1 MEDREVLATVALS
14 LVPGVGSQRLRTL
27 IATFGS
33 AEATLAAPESKLA
46 ATLGI
51 GSATARAIKE
61 TSIPD
66 GARACTQVAQMG
78 ARVLLAGDPEF
89 PDQLAEIPEPP
100 VVLYFWGDMALL
112 RRPIVAMVGSRD
124 HTEYG
129 GEAAR
134 VLASAVAM
142 RAVVVSGMARG
153 IDAIVHTAALD
164 AGGGSIGVL
173 GNGFGVVY
181 PQANRA
187 LYDRMVTHGLLVT
200 EHPPFERPHQGSFSR
215 RNRLISGL
223 ARVVVVVEARS
234 DSGALVTAN
243 CAGEQ
248 GRDVM
253 AVPGGILSRTSAG
266 CNKLIQQGAKLV
278 MCAADILEEL
288 GLATGMR
295 EFGLALSTPAPR
307 VPPLDLNGLQL
318 TLWNRMTTEPQ
329 QVDALVAAARTRPAE
344 VLGALT
350 ELELRGLVRQGPGM
364 VFRLT

>member
-61 TSIPD
+61 TSIAD

-134 VLASAVAM
+134 VLASAVAT

-187 LYDRMVTHGLLVT
+187 LYDLVLVPQAFGQVFAWHSVDREVHDRRRALPGTRRLNTHVWQLGQTHLEPIGHVTLV
-200 EHPPFERPHQGSFSR
+200 
-215 RNRLISGL
+215 L
-223 ARVVVVVEARS
+223 ARAR
-234 DSGALVTAN
+234 
-243 CAGEQ
+243 
-248 GRDVM
+248 
-253 AVPGGILSRTSAG
+253 
-266 CNKLIQQGAKLV
+266 
-278 MCAADILEEL
+278 
-288 GLATGMR
+288 
-295 EFGLALSTPAPR
+295 
-307 VPPLDLNGLQL
+307 
-318 TLWNRMTTEPQ
+318 
-329 QVDALVAAARTRPAE
+329 
-344 VLGALT
+344 
-350 ELELRGLVRQGPGM
+350 
-364 VFRLT
+364 